1 MLEIMVTLALI
12 AILAGL
18 AAPSMIDFVRNN
30 KMSTTAR
37 QLDADI
43 VLARREAIKRNT
55 RVLVCPQGGTAGKCG
70 TVTTTAWTQGWL
82 VCYDADFD
90 NDCDDTAAT
99 NPNPIRQ
106 HAALESMLTIT
117 GPAAIARFNANG
129 TQGGAGRGEPHVHDQ
144 GHVDG
149 LEILRRN
156 RHGNRQ
162 RFHRSGELRMT
173 RHNKIARMR
182 ARRERGFLDARDPD
196 DALPAHDVAACVG
209 RRANVVIAIHEG
221 GIVSVRRPFT
231 SPPSSVSGCKRT
243 RRPRSREATFI
254 PIRAARRA
262 RERTARRRCARRRS
276 SRRST
281 LPNGAGA

>member
-1 MLEIMVTLALI
+1 MPLPLPTISHPPTPTLPRASRGFTMLEIMVTLALI

-129 TQGGAGRGEPHVHDQ
+129 TQGGAGAASLTFTTKGTWTGSRSYVETVTAT
-144 GHVDG
+144 
-149 LEILRRN
+149 
-156 RHGNRQ
+156 GNV
-162 RFHRSGELRMT
+162 S
-173 RHNKIARMR
+173 IA
-182 ARRERGFLDARDPD
+182 
-196 DALPAHDVAACVG
+196 VG
-209 RRANVVIAIHEG
+209 
-221 GIVSVRRPFT
+221 S
-231 SPPSSVSGCKRT
+231 
-243 RRPRSREATFI
+243 
-254 PIRAARRA
+254 
-262 RERTARRRCARRRS
+262 
-276 SRRST
+276 
-281 LPNGAGA
+281 